1 MAPPCGGG
9 STWLA
14 PPPQGERFGVTCCG
28 RGAFSAPALAACWP
42 RGAAVGAEA
51 ARCAEVDVVDDTEL
65 GVAVCAAPVV
75 AAEATPAA
83 PAPSPAATT
92 AVSIRRLALVAVTVA
107 MGSSFSLSWRRARR
121 GPPHIRMGAAAEP
134 RLW

>member
-1 MAPPCGGG
+1 MLRQGCFFGAD
-9 STWLA
+9 LA
-14 PPPQGERFGVTCCG
+14 GL
-28 RGAFSAPALAACWP
+28 LAA
-42 RGAAVGAEA
+42 GVAVAVGAEA